1 MCNYPKTKNLRHRNN
16 LTTSFR
22 PLEEGINVTK
32 IILDSLVVN
41 AGGDLEHEV
50 HTSFQKDA
58 SRRNIKGGYIS

>member
-1 MCNYPKTKNLRHRNN
+1 M
-16 LTTSFR
+16 
-22 PLEEGINVTK
+22 TK